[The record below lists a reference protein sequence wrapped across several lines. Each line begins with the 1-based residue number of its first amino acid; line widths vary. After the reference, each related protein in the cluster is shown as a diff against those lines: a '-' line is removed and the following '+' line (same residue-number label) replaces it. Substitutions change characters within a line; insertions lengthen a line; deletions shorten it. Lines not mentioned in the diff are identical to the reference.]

1 MSLTRRRF
9 LQASTLAATS
19 PLWATHRGVSAAPRA
34 VQGGTLTAWGFTG
47 GGVTEGMQS
56 QVDAFK
62 QKHPDVTVDVQT
74 FPYADVHTNLL
85 NAIVSGTG
93 APDLCSI
100 DAFYL
105 TQYTDGLVDQSA
117 HRAEYE
123 DQFVPPTLDVGS
135 YQGKLYG
142 LAGDAEPI
150 GLFYRQDLWD
160 QYGIKE
166 DDVKTW
172 ADLADA
178 GNKLNT
184 DSKGEA
190 YLYGL
195 FANDHYLYEVLANQQ
210 GFGGYYFDDTDTKV
224 IVDDPKMV
232 EAVGV
237 IKQLWESKGALQN
250 PGGTDIYSDE
260 MTVDL
265 KSGKVISQLIGAG
278 WYPSTLTQNMPEL
291 AGKWHLMRDPV
302 LKEGDTLTG
311 YQYPTILVMPTQ
323 SQNQDLAWEF
333 AVAAMTGDGAKAMYD
348 KYHIL
353 PAYAPLLTELGDQ
366 GDEYFGGQKTFQISD
381 EIARDAPKVFFGSGF
396 LEAQQIFGAHLPDI
410 LSGAKSIE
418 DGLHGAAEEMR
429 QKLSKS

>member
-1 MSLTRRRF
+1 MCRRSR
-9 LQASTLAATS
+9 
-19 PLWATHRGVSAAPRA
+19 TH
-34 VQGGTLTAWGFTG
+34 
-47 GGVTEGMQS
+47 
-56 QVDAFK
+56 
-62 QKHPDVTVDVQT
+62 
-74 FPYADVHTNLL
+74 DVHTNLL

-100 DAFYL
+100 DVFYL
-105 TQYTDGLVDQSA
+105 TQYLDGLVDLSA

-123 DQFVPPTLDVGS
+123 DQFVPPTLDLGS

-142 LAGDAEPI
+142 LAGDSEPI
-150 GLFYRQDLWD
+150 GLFYRKDLWD

-166 DDVKTW
+166 EDIKTW
-172 ADLADA
+172 ADLAEA
-178 GNKLNT
+178 GNKVNT
-184 DSKGEA
+184 DSNGEA
-190 YLYGL
+190 YLYGM

-250 PGGTDIYSDE
+250 PGGTGIYGDE
-260 MTVDL
+260 MTVLL
-265 KSGKVISQLIGAG
+265 KSGKVASQLIGAG

-291 AGKWHLMRDPV
+291 SGKWRLMRDPEI
-302 LKEGDTLTG
+302 KEGTTLTG

-333 AVAAMTGDGAKAMYD
+333 AVTALTGDGARAMYD

-353 PAYAPLLTELGDQ
+353 PAWAPLLKELGEQ
-366 GDEYFGGQKTFQISD
+366 PDEFFGGQKTFQLSD
-381 EIARDAPKVFFGSGF
+381 EISRDAPKVFFGTGF
-396 LEAQQIFGAHLPDI
+396 LEASKIFGAHLPDI
-410 LSGAKSIE
+410 LSGAKSVE
-418 DGLHGAAEEMR
+418 DGLHEAAEEMR
-429 QKLSKS
+429 QKLNKS